1 MGEGDFMQKRRRIF
15 LTLLTSVLIIILID
29 YFFPTFLKT
38 WLGGYLQIPFYY
50 HLVYFIGSF
59 FLVVLCHELSHALAF
74 WMKGIHPKLI
84 LVLMFIFFKSD
95 RWHLKIDFKLLLLGG
110 GIVMPEFK
118 PLESK
123 SDIDHYQRATAFSL
137 LFAPIFTI
145 ISASILLF
153 LNVFYW
159 YDHPTVTVFSLYVA
173 LFSAFFT
180 YTSTLSAAGMFG
192 DFVAYKKVTSDPIFG
207 LSIVSQYVDDMTPFH
222 YQVIKETLFTQPM
235 YDFKLHLLNFY
246 GVLLEKGIHSDS
258 EMDPDLLEKTKIL
271 VGQVYTVRQ
280 ILRHQQMFVLIQM
293 SLAYLY
299 RCHEDELVTKLLTIF
314 HSELDRSKL
323 SDEVKTYYR
332 KQTAHL
338 LCMSDESEYLSK
350 SKASKL
356 GFIDQILS
364 HMPEYQ
370 EDENSRSRQIVR
382 FEKKETILLDNIE
395 TL

>member
-1 MGEGDFMQKRRRIF
+1 MQKRRRIF
-15 LTLLTSVLIIILID
+15 LTLLFTILLIILID
-29 YFFPTFLKT
+29 HFNPSFFKT
-38 WLGGYLQIPFYY
+38 WLGGYLQIPFYF
-50 HLVYFIGSF
+50 HLVYLIGSF
-59 FLVVLCHELSHALAF
+59 FLVVLCHELAHTFAF
-74 WMKGIHPKLI
+74 LSRGIKPKLI
-84 LVLMFIFFKSD
+84 LVLMFIFYRSD

-123 SDIDHYQRATAFSL
+123 SDIDHYQKATSFSL

-145 ISASILLF
+145 VSASILLL
-153 LNVFYW
+153 LNVLFW
-159 YDHPTVTVFSLYVA
+159 YHIPTLTVVSLYVA

-192 DFVAYKKVTSDPIFG
+192 DFVAYKKVTSDPVFG
-207 LSIVSQYVDDMTPFH
+207 LSIISQYVDDMTPFH
-222 YQVIKETLFTQPM
+222 YQVIKDTLFTQPM

-246 GVLLEKGIHSDS
+246 GVLLERGIHSDS
-258 EMDPDLLEKTKIL
+258 EIDPILLEKTKLL

-280 ILRHQQMFVLIQM
+280 ILRYQQMFVLIQM
-293 SLAYLY
+293 ALGYLY

-314 HSELDRSKL
+314 NSELDQSKF

-338 LCMSDESEYLSK
+338 LCMSDESAFLSN

-370 EDENSRSRQIVR
+370 EDEKSRSQQIVR